1 MPSLESLY
9 SSSERVFDLT
19 REKQPLQGPLRGHL
33 RSFSQVL
40 KASIERQEQ
49 TRGWCDRCRRYQSLA
64 TRKTVQSVPDVL
76 LLNAAV
82 HRAEAAQYWAAPG
95 WLPDEIGLSVEGG
108 QLLCYEGD
116 DLKMRLE
123 REHDETVV
131 YELVGVVAEI
141 DSGERQASHLVSLV
155 NGEFVI
161 CVLHWLRCGVG
172 AGR

>member
-1 MPSLESLY
+1 MVEQ
-9 SSSERVFDLT
+9 
-19 REKQPLQGPLRGHL
+19 QPLKGRLRGPP

-40 KASIERQEQ
+40 KGSIERQDQ

-64 TRKTVQSVPDVL
+64 TRKTIQSVPDVL

-82 HRAEAAQYWAAPG
+82 HRAEASQYWATPG

-108 QLLCYEGD
+108 QLFCYEGD
-116 DLKMRLE
+116 DLRMRLE
-123 REHDETVV
+123 RGADQTTV

-155 NGEFVI
+155 NGMSYV
-161 CVLHWLRCGVG
+161 R
-172 AGR
+172 